1 MLGQT
6 SITFDTQD
14 EYYYRILQVA
24 GISDDDASYHLRP
37 YEYDQSV
44 DVPHPLQ
51 SWYATDARID
61 QSAWGTDLLFH
72 EPVLFQSYNTT
83 VPRGAND
90 GAVWQGRGYNTALSA
105 GIRGKAGP
113 LHVKFQ
119 PVVGM
124 AQNLRYDLA
133 PYPAFN
139 NQVYNYRLIK
149 IDYVQRYGPDSH
161 QWADLGDSYV
171 ELQAFGLRSG
181 ISNEKVWTGPAVY
194 NPLLFGYNA
203 PGFLHFHLSSN
214 GPIETVIGNFEF
226 SYLYGA
232 LEVSDY
238 FEGVEGRTGIRS
250 NLTSVKNLLFSYSPS
265 FASGLSLG
273 VSRVFQESWP
283 TSFSQIS
290 SEVFK
295 IFEPFIK
302 SKLATEDNPSGY
314 SVDNQMAT
322 VFGRWVFPDAGLDT
336 YFEFGRNDHNYDLR
350 DFRALP
356 NHHRAYVLGFIK
368 TFHLSRNR
376 ILAVNYE
383 MTQHEPPRSANILGG
398 IGLDWHAHAG
408 QIQGFTQKGQLIAT
422 EFGPGNN
429 VQSLA
434 VHLFGDNRIVGARL
448 ARIERHNG
456 RMIEKFSFVQ
466 QANSKEVE
474 PHEVRN
480 TEFLLGLQLST
491 VIGSGIEISV
501 ALDQSY
507 IMNQHYLYKNDL
519 FNTRFGVTLRK
530 NITGWAR

>member
-376 ILAVNYE
+376 ILALNYE